1 MEAAEETTQKKLP
14 KAITAPF
21 RNKIYHTIYM
31 ITECMS
37 AECAWLKETAYNISL
52 SEDNVYVL

>member
-1 MEAAEETTQKKLP
+1 MEAAEETTQRKLSM
-14 KAITAPF
+14 AITAPF

-37 AECAWLKETAYNISL
+37 AECAWLKEMAYNISL

>member
-1 MEAAEETTQKKLP
+1 MEAAEETTQRKLP

-31 ITECMS
+31 ITECVS